1 MIGPRRD
8 RELSWLAFN
17 GRVLQ
22 EAENPDVPLYERLN
36 FLSIFSSN
44 LDEFFRVRVAALRAL
59 LRLRRKRIRHLPVS
73 PRELLDEIHRT
84 VVDQQDRYGRVFRDR
99 IVPELRAQGVV
110 LGSDLTEHPE
120 AHEELSAFF
129 DEAVRPE
136 LRVRRLGVSGAA
148 TPEPVF
154 LEDRGIHLVVSLG
167 GEGDILRAPTRDHVL
182 VAIPAPPLSRFRAV
196 DTPDG
201 HRLVVFLDDLIRWK
215 LPDLFPGDRVL
226 GAWSVKL
233 SRDAELGVE
242 DEFDGDLVE
251 AIRRSL
257 KKRDQGLP
265 SRFLHDQAM
274 PAGLLSFLMERLDLQ
289 PEDLVEGGRYHNL
302 HDLRQLPRPR
312 GPHAALHF
320 PAWPPVPHPA
330 LNPPNPPAAPVVE
343 ATAEADR
350 LLHLPYQGF
359 GPIVRFLDEAARD
372 SATREIFL
380 TIYRVADDSRVLR
393 TLLDASARGIE
404 VTVFCEVQARFDEA
418 ANVRWGDRLAAS
430 GVRALYGSLGRKVHA
445 KVALVRREEDGAL
458 RNYAFLG
465 TGNFNEDTAR
475 IYADLG
481 LFTVDPRLTDDVH
494 RVVRHLAGELPEP
507 TFEHLWVAPF
517 DLRERVLEAIA
528 RETAAARAGKPSGID
543 LKLNALEDHEV
554 IEALA
559 GAVEAGVPVRGVVRG
574 ICCLVPHASGGPPN
588 LRLRSVVGRY
598 LEHARI
604 YRFHAGG
611 EDRVFLASADWM
623 HRNLDRRLEVAFPLY
638 DPAVKAQA
646 VWILETQLEDR
657 PQARIID
664 SAGENPYP
672 SFPSGT
678 VSAQDAHRAWLQ
690 DRAGAPQEAAHD

>member
-22 EAENPDVPLYERLN
+22 EAEDPEIPLYERIN

-44 LDEFFRVRVAALRAL
+44 LDEFFRVRVAALRSL
-59 LRLRRKRIRHLPVS
+59 LRLRRKRIRHLPIS
-73 PRELLDEIHRT
+73 PRELLEEIHRI
-84 VVDQQDRYGRVFRDR
+84 VVDQQARYGEVFREE
-99 IVPELRAQGVV
+99 IVPELRAHGVV
-110 LGSDLTEHPE
+110 LASDVAEHPE
-120 AHEELSAFF
+120 AHGELRAFF

-136 LRVRRLGVSGAA
+136 LRIRRLGVPGDA

-167 GEGDILRAPTRDHVL
+167 GPGDLLGAPTRDHVL
-182 VAIPAPPLSRFRAV
+182 VSIPSPPLPRFHAV
-196 DTPDG
+196 DQGEAT
-201 HRLVVFLDDLIRWK
+201 RLVVFLDDLIRWK
-215 LPDLFPGDRVL
+215 MPVLFPHDRVL

-257 KKRDQGLP
+257 RKRDQGLP

-274 PAGLLSFLMERLDLQ
+274 PAGLLSFLMERLELE

-302 HDLRQLPRPR
+302 HDLRDLPRPR
-312 GPHAALHF
+312 GPHASLHY
-320 PAWPPVPHPA
+320 PAWPPLPHPA
-330 LNPPNPPAAPVVE
+330 LDDPGGSVLG
-343 ATAEADR
+343 TIAEADR

-359 GPIVRFLDEAARD
+359 APIVRFLEEAARD
-372 SATREIFL
+372 PATREIFL
-380 TIYRVADDSRVLR
+380 TVYRVADHSRVLR
-393 TLLDASARGIE
+393 TLLDASARGVQ

-445 KVALVRREEDGAL
+445 KVALVRREEDGGL
-458 RNYAFLG
+458 RNYAYLG

-475 IYADLG
+475 TYADLG
-481 LFTVDPRLTDDVH
+481 LFTADARLTDEVH
-494 RVVRHLAGELPEP
+494 RVLRHLEGELPDP
-507 TFEHLWVAPF
+507 SFDHLWVAPF
-517 DLRERVLEAIA
+517 DLRRRILEAIA
-528 RETAAARAGKPSGID
+528 GETEAARAGRPSGID
-543 LKLNALEDHEV
+543 VKLNALEDHEV
-554 IEALA
+554 IAALA
-559 GAVEAGVPVRGVVRG
+559 EAVEAGVPVRGVIRG
-574 ICCLVPHASGGPPN
+574 ISCLVPDASGGPGS

-604 YRFHAGG
+604 YRFHSAG

-638 DPAVKAQA
+638 DPQVKAQA
-646 VWILETQLEDR
+646 IWILETQLQDR

-672 SFPSGT
+672 SHADGV
-678 VSAQDAHRAWLQ
+678 VSAQDAHRAWLRERG
-690 DRAGAPQEAAHD
+690 DAP